1 MVAGDFFTHEGGTEG
16 KIKYTDYKRK
26 VNMKMKRISARI
38 SALILALV
46 LGVCVF
52 VSISCAASKTDSLPI
67 QEGVTTLDELYTKCA
82 EVQDEFSSLM
92 QSLSLELGTKLVM
105 RPGLKSRERTIAKA
119 AESYHNDYSKVLDI
133 LAASLIFDSEEELY
147 GAVDKLKAKSNFV
160 YQRQPESP

>member
-26 VNMKMKRISARI
+26 VNMNMKRISARI

-67 QEGVTTLDELYTKCA
+67 PEP
-82 EVQDEFSSLM
+82 
-92 QSLSLELGTKLVM
+92 LSRHAQRAPVRQTGTVPLSQTQRK
-105 RPGLKSRERTIAKA
+105 KS
-119 AESYHNDYSKVLDI
+119 
-133 LAASLIFDSEEELY
+133 
-147 GAVDKLKAKSNFV
+147 
-160 YQRQPESP
+160 